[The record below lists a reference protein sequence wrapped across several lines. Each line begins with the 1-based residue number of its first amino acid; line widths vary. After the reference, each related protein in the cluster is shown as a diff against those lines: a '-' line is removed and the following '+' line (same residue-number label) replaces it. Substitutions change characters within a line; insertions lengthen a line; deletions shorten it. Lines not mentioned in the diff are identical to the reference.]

1 MRFVPENL
9 PDENLGEV
17 EVWEQ
22 LKKTFRDEDGVAY
35 HRFPI
40 YRTGGLYGHE
50 ADIVLIF
57 RDVGIFVV
65 EVKGCRANN
74 IERIE
79 GHHWHMRNWTQELE
93 TPVKQ
98 ARDQM
103 FALKDWI
110 DELSGLQNELRFYHV
125 VALPFVDRAEW
136 NERGFNQASIEEA
149 VLLADDLSPTAL
161 REWIQTALGSDSQS
175 LTDHQWAMVNEH
187 IGHTPDSTIDSQE
200 PSLYFYEERVPD
212 AETVQGLM
220 EGEAPNYT
228 YVTATTAL
236 EGRRWR
242 DGFRPSHQIEE
253 DEDGPKPQFTFPKM
267 MRHLMGASLFTRVDE
282 RVLLWKAAR
291 EIAASDPDKERRLK
305 HDVFAWRDAIS
316 WLEER
321 GYDLSEDDL
330 PEELAEQIVHP
341 EVRDL
346 LEELQAAYRQ
356 KQEEKNPSKS
366 VFEVE
371 AHRFLNEEFRPTEY
385 VILEGFSHFTPLQ
398 KEFIDRC
405 AETGAKV
412 ILIFPYRKEQDRAFQ
427 AIQSTFEDY
436 GGKEK
441 GNLYRLETSDF
452 DDSRT
457 DLHHVRRNLFADDP
471 EILDSSERDGSVSV
485 TAYDHVNTEAA
496 TTVAQAIE
504 YVDEGDLSPN
514 DVAIV
519 TRDRPEV
526 VPLLL
531 EEAERQNRPDLF
543 HIRPREL
550 LLTPVGRFALTL
562 YKVWD
567 DEGEGRL
574 DMNPDQF
581 EALIASGW
589 LGASTQATARDFEK
603 VKAQIFDRCSALS
616 EWKTNL
622 DRLEALSNSL
632 PETSRQPAA
641 SADGNDVLKWRR
653 ALSTIET
660 ICRNLFEGDEE
671 HTVGQHIQRL
681 LDELTRIS
689 EREFF
694 ERERKVIERIRDELL
709 EVQDSDSIEMET
721 TEFGDVLNSLVRER
735 EQSEGE
741 GEENPERITVTG
753 PFGIDRA
760 EKEVVF
766 MIGMSGGRMPG
777 TPASEWPVYRFNRDD
792 HYDQQRYLFL
802 SGVRAAQRRLH
813 VSYAK
818 VADARKKQPS
828 PFVRDVAK
836 ILGREEFNTDVR
848 VDAGPAETDKEMR
861 DLGEAQRNQYTLDEI
876 AHFALCP
883 HRYKMERISDD
894 ARRYE
899 PMWQIRFLAQG
910 HWIHK
915 VLECARH
922 QEESLRGED
931 EIEDYLMSLM
941 DHVEEEVKADFPG
954 LRDLDWR
961 SVQYHTR
968 RSLCNFP
975 WQDYDTTFHVAD
987 DVLSETQDFD
997 FEVID
1002 GNRRYEVEV
1011 SIPHAVLKE
1020 KYPWPFLD
1028 ADTNREWL
1036 IPAQEPEREDS
1047 DEEWLEII
1055 RSAGEENTI
1064 GIYRRSVQG
1073 VPVFAS
1079 KYDAVQWW
1087 SWAKEAAFFRVT
1099 TEEQDGT
1106 FAEKWQESF
1115 RRLAVNQDGRPHIT
1129 QIVEA
1134 MEAGRYPKNPGDHC
1148 HFCPLKSECMGLEP

>member
-22 LKKTFRDEDGVAY
+22 LKKTFRNENGVAY

-57 RDVGIFVV
+57 RDAGIFVV
-65 EVKGCRANN
+65 EVKGCRADN

-79 GHHWHMRNWTQELE
+79 GHHWHMRNWTQEVE

-110 DELSGLQNELRFYHV
+110 DELSGLQNELRFYHA
-125 VALPFVDRAEW
+125 VALPFVHRAEW
-136 NERGFNQASIEEA
+136 SERGFSRASIEEA
-149 VLLADDLSPTAL
+149 VLLADDLSPAAL
-161 REWIQTALGSDSQS
+161 REWIQTACVSDSQS

-187 IGHTPDSTIDSQE
+187 IGHTPDPTVGSRE
-200 PSLYFYEERVPD
+200 PRLYFYEERVPD
-212 AETVQGLM
+212 AETVRGLM
-220 EGEAPNYT
+220 EGEAPDYT

-253 DEDGPKPQFTFPKM
+253 GEDGPEPQFTFPKM

-291 EIAASDPDKERRLK
+291 EIATSDPDKERRLK
-305 HDVFAWRDAIS
+305 HDVFAWREAIS

-321 GYDLSEDDL
+321 DYDLSEDDL
-330 PEELAEQIVHP
+330 PEEIEEQIVHP
-341 EVRDL
+341 EVGDL
-346 LEELQAAYRQ
+346 LEELQTAYRQ
-356 KQEEKNPSKS
+356 KQNEKDPSKS

-371 AHRFLNEEFRPTEY
+371 AHRFLSEEFRPTEY

-398 KEFIDRC
+398 KAFIDRC

-412 ILIFPYRKEQDRAFQ
+412 ILIFPYRKGQDRAFQ

-452 DDSRT
+452 EDSPK
-457 DLHHVRRNLFADDP
+457 DLHHVQKNLFADDP

-485 TAYDHVNTEAA
+485 TPYDHVNTEAEK
-496 TTVAQAIE
+496 TVAQAIE

-519 TRDRPEV
+519 TRDRPEI

-531 EEAERQNRPDLF
+531 EEAESQDRSDLF

-574 DMNPDQF
+574 NMNPDQF

-616 EWKTNL
+616 DWKTNL
-622 DRLEALSNSL
+622 ARLEALINSL

-641 SADGNDVLKWRR
+641 SVDGNDVLKWRR

-709 EVQDSDSIEMET
+709 EVQDSDSIAMET

-735 EQSEGE
+735 EQSEDE
-741 GEENPERITVTG
+741 GEEDPERITVTG

-760 EKEVVF
+760 EKDVVF
-766 MIGMSGGRMPG
+766 IIGMSGGRMPG

-802 SGVRAAQRRLH
+802 SGVRAAQKKLH

-828 PFVRDVAK
+828 PFVRDVAE
-836 ILGREEFNTDVR
+836 ILGRVEFNTEVG
-848 VDAGPAETDKEMR
+848 VEAGPAETEKETR
-861 DLGEAQRNQYTLDEI
+861 DLGEARREQYNFDEI

-915 VLECARH
+915 VLEYAR
-922 QEESLRGED
+922 QQGGSVEGED
-931 EIEDYLMSLM
+931 EIKDYLLGVM
-941 DHVEEEVKADFPG
+941 DHVEEEVKEDFPG

-987 DVLSETQDFD
+987 DVLSETQNFD

-1002 GNRRYEVEV
+1002 GNRRYQVEV
-1011 SIPHAVLKE
+1011 SIPHAVLKG

-1036 IPAQEPEREDS
+1036 IPAKEPGREDS
-1047 DEEWLEII
+1047 DEEWFEII
-1055 RSAGEENTI
+1055 RSTGEENTI
-1064 GIYRRSVQG
+1064 GIYKRSVQG

-1087 SWAKEAAFFRVT
+1087 SWTKEVAFFRVT
-1099 TEEQDGT
+1099 TEEQDNA

-1115 RRLAVNQDGRPHIT
+1115 RRIVENQDGRSHIA